1 MVCETEWMAYQRAVF
16 RSSFGRVITVVIG
29 ILMAL
34 ALVSVLLADDPA
46 ASLWVLPWPLLG
58 AAVTWA
64 FMWRPRVVVDG
75 EGVAIRNPF
84 ADWHVPWGAIK
95 RIDTKWALELTLE
108 RGTVTA
114 WAAPAPSRYGIA
126 RITREDIRLARE
138 SSTVGGGIRPGDS
151 VHSVSGA
158 AAHVTRAHW
167 EELRDEGLLDDSA
180 RATRSWSAPAIAV
193 VAVPALLAAAG
204 LLLR

>member
-1 MVCETEWMAYQRAVF
+1 MF

-46 ASLWVLPWPLLG
+46 SSLWVLPWPLLG

-64 FMWRPRVVVDG
+64 FMWRPRVVVDT

-84 ADWHVPWGAIK
+84 TDWHVPWGAIK

-108 RGTVTA
+108 RGSVTA

-126 RITREDIRLARE
+126 RITQEDIRLARE
-138 SSTVGGGIRPGDS
+138 SSTVGGGIRPGDA

-167 EELRDEGLLDDSA
+167 EDLRDEGLLDDSA
-180 RATRSWSAPAIAV
+180 RATRAWSAPAIAV

>member
-1 MVCETEWMAYQRAVF
+1 MF
-16 RSSFGRVITVVIG
+16 RSSFGRVITIVIAV
-29 ILMAL
+29 LMGL
-34 ALVSVLLADDPA
+34 ALVSALLADDPLA
-46 ASLWVLPWPLLG
+46 NLWVLPWPLLG

-64 FMWRPRVVVDG
+64 FMWRPRVTVDA
-75 EGVAIRNPF
+75 EGIEIRNPF
-84 ADWHVPWGAIK
+84 TDWHVPWGAVK
-95 RIDTKWALELTLE
+95 RIDTKWALELTLD

-138 SSTVGGGIRPGDS
+138 SSTVGGAIRPGDS

-158 AAHVTRAHW
+158 AAHVTRTHW
-167 EELRDEGLLDDSA
+167 EELRDEGLLDD
-180 RATRSWSAPAIAV
+180 RETATRAWHLPAIAA
-193 VAVPALLAAAG
+193 VATTAVLAAAG

>member
-1 MVCETEWMAYQRAVF
+1 MAYQRAVF

-29 ILMAL
+29 VLMGLAL
-34 ALVSVLLADDPA
+34 ASILLADDPVGL
-46 ASLWVLPWPLLG
+46 LWSAPWPLLG

-64 FMWRPRVVVDG
+64 FMWRPRVTIDHGGVEVV
-75 EGVAIRNPF
+75 NPF
-84 ADWHVPWGAIK
+84 STWEVPWGAIK

-108 RGTVTA
+108 DRRLTA

-126 RITREDIRLARE
+126 RVTTEDIRLARE
-138 SSTVGGGIRPGDS
+138 SSTVGGAIRPGDA

-158 AAHVTRAHW
+158 AAHVTRTHW
-167 EELRDEGLLDDSA
+167 EELRDEGLLDEA
-180 RATRSWSAPAIAV
+180 ATATRSWHWPTIAI

-204 LLLR
+204 LVLR